1 MYHTQDLRIPVV
13 PLAVLLAVVSALLAL
28 ALLWQTHR
36 QRRLRRAGRL
46 GASDWTAFSVVLSL
60 GNILFLVGDLW
71 IVALSMLSRINPYL
85 VTDPQICPPQP
96 PQGPRYPCDPTMN
109 VIQAANAVQLMW
121 CLLVVGSICYALSVV
136 VLIAGSRAG
145 RRIAQRGAPQSKLRT
160 PGKNSG
166 RLEG

>member
-1 MYHTQDLRIPVV
+1 MYPAQDLRIPVV

-28 ALLWQTHR
+28 ALLWQARTQH
-36 QRRLRRAGRL
+36 RLRRARRL
-46 GASDWTAFSVVLSL
+46 GDESDRIVFSVVLCL

-71 IVALSMLSRINPYL
+71 IVALSILSGINPYL
-85 VTDPQICPPQP
+85 VTGPQICPPRP

-145 RRIAQRGAPQSKLRT
+145 RRIAQRPAAQSRM
-160 PGKNSG
+160 PGKTSG
-166 RLEG
+166 RLEE